1 MGVNSLLKTVIRQ
14 RCDCDL
20 NPCPSAPESSMLTT
34 RLLSHA
40 ANIKILKCLPWH
52 RNMESQW
59 TLSMRYFTTINHV
72 ADNNF
77 VFQQHIALVHY
88 ARNTVKLL
96 ERELSTSLFT
106 SINYGPPLSIS
117 GANSTDIIFRDS
129 LIGISISHR
138 STRLKKSSSD
148 WLNLVIQVKRCNFVF
163 KVFYQLKNLYEHTP
177 TSAPL
182 GQILCEQWRHGSRA
196 PALLCSAK
204 NYKIRWSTLKLYSTY
219 IHTNYKH
226 FTDDGQ

>member
-148 WLNLVIQVKRCNFVF
+148 WLNLVKQATAYKW
-163 KVFYQLKNLYEHTP
+163 KD
-177 TSAPL
+177 A
-182 GQILCEQWRHGSRA
+182 ILCLKCFTSWKTCMSILLPRRHWAKFCASNGAMA
-196 PALLCSAK
+196 PVPLHCSALPK
-204 NYKIRWSTLKLYSTY
+204 TTKS
-219 IHTNYKH
+219 
-226 FTDDGQ
+226 DGVH